1 MILSLKIAVIGA
13 GVAGLIA
20 ARELKRSGHQVTIF
34 EKSGQIGGTWAYNP
48 QTESDPLSLDPNREI
63 VHSSLYSSLRTNHP
77 RHLMSFSDYPFAKFY
92 GDPRNFPGH
101 EEVLKF
107 LNEFWVEF
115 GLTELTRLGTEV
127 VRVEAVDDSGYCE
140 WIVESRKGELSEV
153 EVFDGVVICNGH
165 HTVPRV
171 AAIRGIGQW
180 PRKQIHSHNYRVP
193 EPFHNQ
199 IVVMIGAGP
208 SAYDISR
215 DIAEVAKE
223 VHLSSRNS
231 TCGGFYKLVNLSNVR
246 QHAEID
252 YVDESGRVAF
262 VDGSSVCADI
272 IFHCTGYKFSFPFLR
287 TNGIVTVDDN
297 RVGPLYKHVFSPE
310 IGSRLS
316 FVGIPCNITL
326 FPMMELQS
334 KWISCVLSSKVVLP
348 SKEAMLA
355 DTNEHYRSL
364 EERGIPKHSTHS
376 LATTGFQYLDCLAS
390 QVKVQ
395 PVEERLK
402 NIYKQLVS
410 VFFSSEGD
418 QFREWDVDSWVNG
431 NHLKLLAAS
440 EKRSGSKLL
449 AAFEE
454 NVGHDNSKVVESS

>member
-1 MILSLKIAVIGA
+1 M
-13 GVAGLIA
+13 
-20 ARELKRSGHQVTIF
+20 
-34 EKSGQIGGTWAYNP
+34 N
-48 QTESDPLSLDPNREI
+48 
-63 VHSSLYSSLRTNHP
+63 
-77 RHLMSFSDYPFAKFY
+77 FSDYPFAKSY

-171 AAIRGIGQW
+171 AAIRDIGQW
-180 PRKQIHSHNYRVP
+180 PGKQIHSHNYRVP

-199 IVVMIGAGP
+199 IVVMTGAGP

-215 DIAEVAKE
+215 DIAGVANYTTTKLASDNTSQTTDVGKSCKE

-272 IFHCTGYKFSFPFLR
+272 IFHCTGYMFSFPFLR

-376 LATTGFQYLDCLAS
+376 LATTAFQYLDWLAS

-418 QFREWDVDSWVNG
+418 QIREWDVDSWVNG

-440 EKRSGSKLL
+440 EKHSASKLL

>member
-1 MILSLKIAVIGA
+1 M
-13 GVAGLIA
+13 
-20 ARELKRSGHQVTIF
+20 
-34 EKSGQIGGTWAYNP
+34 N
-48 QTESDPLSLDPNREI
+48 
-63 VHSSLYSSLRTNHP
+63 
-77 RHLMSFSDYPFAKFY
+77 FSDYPFAKSY

-165 HTVPRV
+165 HTVSRV
-171 AAIRGIGQW
+171 AAIRDIGQW
-180 PRKQIHSHNYRVP
+180 PGKQIHSHNYRVP

-199 IVVMIGAGP
+199 IVVMTGAGP

-215 DIAEVAKE
+215 DIAGVANTTTKLASDNTSQTTD
-223 VHLSSRNS
+223 VGKSVGRNKD
-231 TCGGFYKLVNLSNVR
+231 TTLYFRPRKTI
-246 QHAEID
+246 ID
-252 YVDESGRVAF
+252 YVDECGRVAF

-272 IFHCTGYKFSFPFLR
+272 IFHCTGYMFSFPFLR

-376 LATTGFQYLDCLAS
+376 LATTAFQYLDWLAS

-418 QFREWDVDSWVNG
+418 QIREWDVDSWVNG

-440 EKRSGSKLL
+440 EKHSASKLL